1 MNAYQI
7 PLTAGTSPSPFN
19 YFPPNSHSYGVISSS
34 YGNPRAANLN
44 PKTMTSPSDYF
55 HHHHPPPP
63 SSTHHHHA
71 AHPNHSQSPHHS
83 HPHLQSFTGFSTN
96 SSIQS
101 PNSTSPYN
109 SSHYG
114 AYVGGTNASTTSS
127 SPHGFDYGGN
137 SSLNVGVGNAGYSAS
152 NSTPT
157 SCSSYN
163 PYLSSCSNGYSYA
176 SNPLS
181 AVNSIPTS
189 LHQPPHS
196 TSSSLSSSSSTS
208 SSVSAA
214 LHPPSLS
221 SLNQSTSN
229 QLSTNPSS
237 ITINPE
243 SYLNMCNNN
252 NSNEDLY
259 SLYKNENQLPPI
271 KRPKRSGR
279 GRARRTTNPSP
290 SPENH
295 VERIFI
301 WYLDE
306 TILSYLSIAEYNR
319 YSGFNSSSLNTTL
332 YNDLYVFINKLAEK
346 YLFLS
351 DLKDIDQSHI
361 EDSAADDNGQDL
373 SDYNFASDGFTT
385 SVSCCLGSS
394 LNNADLR
401 QKMALRYR
409 KINETYSNY
418 CDKLDELLDK
428 SDYDQLQDL
437 LKRFDLYSKDWIQ
450 PALKAL
456 SFIKTRTDCL
466 NVIISSSPLIFTLSK
481 ILMFN
486 LGPYFSISNVYSCSK
501 TSKEHTLN
509 RILNRFGTACT
520 YIVIG
525 KGLEE
530 QQLSQK
536 VKNFHYR

>member
-63 SSTHHHHA
+63 PSTHHHHA

-157 SCSSYN
+157 SCSN
-163 PYLSSCSNGYSYA
+163 
-176 SNPLS
+176 
-181 AVNSIPTS
+181 
-189 LHQPPHS
+189 
-196 TSSSLSSSSSTS
+196 
-208 SSVSAA
+208 
-214 LHPPSLS
+214 
-221 SLNQSTSN
+221 
-229 QLSTNPSS
+229 
-237 ITINPE
+237 
-243 SYLNMCNNN
+243 
-252 NSNEDLY
+252 LY

-373 SDYNFASDGFTT
+373 RLDY
-385 SVSCCLGSS
+385 L
-394 LNNADLR
+394 
-401 QKMALRYR
+401 
-409 KINETYSNY
+409 
-418 CDKLDELLDK
+418 
-428 SDYDQLQDL
+428 
-437 LKRFDLYSKDWIQ
+437 
-450 PALKAL
+450 
-456 SFIKTRTDCL
+456 
-466 NVIISSSPLIFTLSK
+466 
-481 ILMFN
+481 
-486 LGPYFSISNVYSCSK
+486 
-501 TSKEHTLN
+501 TSKFVCICSYPHLYRTL
-509 RILNRFGTACT
+509 L
-520 YIVIG
+520 VI
-525 KGLEE
+525 K
-530 QQLSQK
+530 
-536 VKNFHYR
+536 